1 LLRYILLGLFVYL
14 LWRAVRPYVV
24 TEKAAPRRVP
34 KAKEPERIGGRLPH
48 EVLGVR
54 DHAPLSEVQDAYRKL
69 VREVHPDKVDK
80 EDADARARAHE
91 RTKQINRA
99 YEILSKR
106 RP

>member
-1 LLRYILLGLFVYL
+1 MLRYILLGIFVYL

-24 TEKAAPRRVP
+24 ADKAAPRRVP
-34 KAKEPERIGGRLPH
+34 KPKEPERIGGRLPH

-54 DHAPLSEVQDAYRKL
+54 SAAPFSEIQDAYRKL

-80 EDADARARAHE
+80 LDADARARAHE

-99 YEILSKR
+99 YEILAR
-106 RP
+106 RKS